1 MKVDNTNTE
10 QQAQNKAKTFG
21 QKAMKAFKVLLRIIV
36 FVCRVASWLEGD
48 AE

>member
-10 QQAQNKAKTFG
+10 QQAQNKAKSKG
-21 QKAMKAFKVLLRIIV
+21 QKAWEIFNALLRVIDIL
-36 FVCRVASWLEGD
+36 CRLVSWLEGD